1 MLPEKE
7 ITMPEVS
14 GSFTG
19 QTRVETTIRL
29 SDVPGHELRI
39 AEITGSQRSTDENW
53 NNARLV
59 YWGVLDLVDGSG
71 TPRGDYVNERANGER
86 ECGTF
91 EGKVTTAQGQTT
103 LEGTWEA
110 ISGTGKFKGMKA
122 QGKYKGRM
130 TSPSE
135 VEMSWEG
142 HYELAA
148 SKAA

>member
-1 MLPEKE
+1 
-7 ITMPEVS
+7 MPEMS

-59 YWGVLDLVDGSG
+59 YWGVLDLVNGSG
-71 TPRGDYVNERANGER
+71 TQRGDYVNERANGER

-122 QGKYKGRM
+122 QDKYKGRM